1 MQDLLNKWVA
11 KGVTFD
17 LHDFIVGPR
26 DIFFLKVNVCE

>member
-17 LHDFIVGPR
+17 PHDFIVGPR
-26 DIFFLKVNVCE
+26 DIFF